1 MPTTNIPIT
10 LSPIPVPTGVEA
22 VNINDLLSIISE
34 YMTGQISTSVSFF
47 IQNSV
52 PPTSDQGIFYNT
64 TTFRFERWN
73 SVIGA
78 YQPISEITVGDMKAS
93 LLQSDDVAN
102 GWILMNGRSIANVAN
117 ITQVQKNNLLNL
129 FPTGILPNYVFLS
142 GLGSLPASNAFTSIS
157 NPSITPTP
165 GTVGSITISATYQQS
180 EITTLRNNTETLLGS
195 TNTLQIAVANIQ
207 DYTNAILQSLL
218 GTSTV
223 FGPKWFVFCGYP
235 S

>member
-10 LSPIPVPTGVEA
+10 LSPIPVPVGVEA

-34 YMTGQISTSVSFF
+34 YMSGQISTSVSFF

-73 SVIGA
+73 STTGA
-78 YQPISEITVGDMKAS
+78 YQPISEITVGDMKVS
-93 LLQSDDVAN
+93 MLQTDDVTN
-102 GWILMNGRSIANVAN
+102 GWVLLNGRSINNVAN
-117 ITQVQKNNLLNL
+117 VTQVQKNNLTNL
-129 FPTGILPNYVFLS
+129 FPSGILPNYAFLG
-142 GLGSLPASNAFTSIS
+142 GLSSLPASNAFTSIS
-157 NPSITPTP
+157 NPTVTPTP
-165 GTVGSITISATYQQS
+165 GTIGSITISASYQQS
-180 EITTLRNNTETLLGS
+180 ELTTLRNNTETLANS
-195 TNTLQIAVANIQ
+195 TNTLQVAVGNIQ
-207 DYTNAILQSLL
+207 SYTNAILQSLL
-218 GTSTV
+218 NTSST